1 MAAAQIGKKHGGR
14 ATSFGDSMI
23 IDPWGMIIACASER
37 PGIAVGEI
45 DLDYLD
51 KIRASLPSLKNR
63 RGDVYDTIRK

>member
-1 MAAAQIGKKHGGR
+1 
-14 ATSFGDSMI
+14 MI
-23 IDPWGMIIACASER
+23 IDPWGMIIARASER